1 MRKKRDEER
10 KSEIPTIQKNRAFI
24 LYIWEMKVIIE
35 SNISK
40 REINMSSVSELENR
54 IRERYENDFA
64 QATES
69 MIEQLLRNRPRYSK
83 RIPKKIYMKFHTL
96 EIVRWEIEC
105 LKIPWEWVRLTQE
118 NWVRL
123 KFKFLPSK
131 KRIQCPS

>member
-35 SNISK
+35 SNISN

-96 EIVRWEIEC
+96 EIVR
-105 LKIPWEWVRLTQE
+105 
-118 NWVRL
+118 
-123 KFKFLPSK
+123 
-131 KRIQCPS
+131 